1 MATSNTRDVTLK
13 LQVETDGADNLRNL
27 AKQVTDLAKEAGA
40 AAPDFNRIASEL
52 DQLAN
57 QTAAVETLTK
67 IAAQVETTAT
77 ALNDARGQVD
87 GFAKALLE
95 QQQAS
100 QAFRDAQ
107 IAARSALDET
117 RKQINIVTDQIRDYK
132 ATADTATKGTDD
144 YKQGLRTLQSQLAT
158 LRNTQIE
165 QQGSLERANVAV
177 KDAKPALQAAAR
189 AYNEAAAAAQ
199 RLGNEL
205 TGQNDK
211 LDQAKQEV
219 VDAGI
224 ATADLDAAQ
233 QRLRASLNATS
244 TELAEQTQRLDQ
256 LDAVTKAVAASNERA
271 VQAAQRAAQARDAA
285 ARQAAA
291 SEKAAAD
298 QAAAAALK
306 QKLAQEELQTRLQAV
321 RDQAVRSQQSL
332 EQAFGVVGVRSARS
346 INAEIAQINTALGQL
361 ARNAQISG
369 DEFDRAFASGQQRIQ
384 VLQRELQQIPGG
396 INATGRAT
404 SFLSSQIGQLAAA
417 YTGLELAKKF
427 IDANVQIE
435 TLRRSLTL
443 ILGSTEA
450 ANSQI
455 GFLQDTADRT
465 GLSIGELSQS
475 FVNFNASLNAVG
487 TPLATTR
494 SIFSG
499 LTNAAGQLGLSS
511 EKVGLQL
518 NAVAQIANKG
528 KVSLE
533 ELQGQLGESLPG
545 ALALTARSLG
555 ITEAQL
561 VKLIES
567 GGLLAEEFLPAF
579 AKGLETTFGNGQR
592 RVEGLSASIN
602 RLKNLFTEF
611 SQQLG
616 DTGAVSGLQAALGAL
631 GVVVATLGQGFNFL
645 FDTLITGSRQLLN
658 VVQGDFQKAE
668 ELGNAFIARQAAAG
682 EAYKSLIEKISNETT
697 SALDGTT
704 GAQQQ
709 NAKATQ
715 DATTA
720 VQAATTA
727 LGANATAQQQAG
739 VAAQAN
745 AQAQVQ
751 VGAATSAARTQATTA
766 AQSWTQL
773 AVAYKQTADQA
784 ELTSKE
790 KKKLFDATKLQGEIS
805 VQVASLAGNETQAL
819 AASAEATIRTAQA
832 AQVAADARRLELDG
846 LVAHRDALLQY
857 IQATGDSSKAKQ
869 DEITKINQKIEVARA
884 EVEVVQQQANA
895 AKQEAVE
902 RQVVAQTYRD
912 NALRLDEL
920 RLAAD
925 GAAASVEA
933 LRAIEKAGFATQQQV
948 ADAELRNA
956 QAQALYRDALNDT
969 AAAANR
975 KVAAIQRDADLAVA
989 SLRVDLQRARTAEI
1003 VAQAQG
1009 NEAAAVEA
1017 KVRQKEIEVRITRA
1031 NVDASLAEAKA
1042 IQAAAEA
1049 ERAALEASGRLTEE
1063 KKAEIDARLANAKA
1077 KQIEAEAGREVIRS
1091 IEAEIQAIRAKA
1103 AEQVSANQQVSASN
1117 ESAQG
1122 SSRVGGPVDATGIF
1136 TLLQKQRNGTLSAGD
1151 LALAQ
1156 SAFDA
1161 ASNNLGTLNRNAGAF
1176 SFSGARS
1183 VQEQFAQAR
1192 NILDIVKGKQQSETR
1207 GQGGG
1212 GSGRLRDVESVSQ
1225 PSGAG
1230 VNGASFSVT
1239 INLGSESRT
1248 INTAT
1253 QADAQGLVAMMQTL
1267 EQAAKR
1273 TGP

>member
-13 LQVETDGADNLRNL
+13 LQVETDGADNLRKL

-40 AAPDFNRIASEL
+40 AAPDFDRIANEL

-67 IAAQVETTAT
+67 IAAQVETTAA

-107 IAARSALDET
+107 IGARSALDET

-144 YKQGLRTLQSQLAT
+144 YKQGLRTLQAQLAN

-165 QQGSLERANVAV
+165 QQGSLERANAAV
-177 KDAKPALQAAAR
+177 KEARPALQAAAR
-189 AYNEAAAAAQ
+189 AYNEASAAAQ

-205 TGQNDK
+205 TSQNDK
-211 LDQAKQEV
+211 LDQTKQEV

-224 ATADLDAAQ
+224 ATADLDTAQ

-244 TELAEQTQRLDQ
+244 AELTQQTQRLDQ
-256 LDAVTKAVAASNERA
+256 LDAITKAVAASNERA
-271 VQAAQRAAQARDAA
+271 VQAAQRSAQARDAA

-298 QAAAAALK
+298 QAAASALK

-346 INAEIAQINTALGQL
+346 INAEIAQINVALSQL

-384 VLQRELQQIPGG
+384 ALQRELQQIPGG

-450 ANSQI
+450 ANAQI
-455 GFLQDTADRT
+455 QFLQDTAERT

-487 TPLATTR
+487 TPLETTR
-494 SIFSG
+494 SIFLG
-499 LTNAAGQLGLSS
+499 LTTAAGQLGLSS

-545 ALALTARSLG
+545 ALSLTARSLG
-555 ITEAQL
+555 ITEGQL

-579 AKGLETTFGNGQR
+579 ARGLETTFGNGQR
-592 RVEGLSASIN
+592 RVEGLAASIN

-616 DTGAVSGLQAALGAL
+616 DTGAVSGLQAALSAL

-645 FDTLITGSRQLLN
+645 FDSLITGSRQLLN
-658 VVQGDFQKAE
+658 VVSGDFQKAE
-668 ELGNAFIARQAAAG
+668 ELGNAFITRQAAAG
-682 EAYKSLIEKISNETT
+682 EAYKNLIEKITNDTT
-697 SALDGTT
+697 ASLDGTSR
-704 GAQQQ
+704 AQQQ
-709 NAKATQ
+709 NTEATEE
-715 DATTA
+715 ATVA

-727 LGANATAQQQAG
+727 LGVNATAQQQVA
-739 VAAQAN
+739 VAAQSNAS
-745 AQAQVQ
+745 AQAQV
-751 VGAATSAARTQATTA
+751 GSATSAATVQATTA
-766 AQSWTQL
+766 ARSWTQL

-784 ELTSKE
+784 ELTSRE

-805 VQVASLAGNETQAL
+805 VQVAALAGNETQAL
-819 AASAEATIRTAQA
+819 ITSAEATARTAQA
-832 AQVAADARRLELDG
+832 AQIATDARRLELDG
-846 LVAHRDALLQY
+846 LIAYRDSLLQY

-869 DEITKINQKIEVARA
+869 DEIVKINQKIEVARA
-884 EVEVVQQQANA
+884 EVEVVQQQSNA

-902 RQVVAQTYRD
+902 RQVVAETYRN
-912 NALRLDEL
+912 NAIRLDEL

-969 AAAANR
+969 ADAANR

-989 SLRVDLQRARTAEI
+989 TLRVDLQRARTAEI

-1063 KKAEIDARLANAKA
+1063 KQAEIDARLANAKA

-1103 AEQVSANQQVSASN
+1103 SEQVSANQQVAASDA
-1117 ESAQG
+1117 STQQG
-1122 SSRVGGPVDATGIF
+1122 SSRVGGPVDATGF
-1136 TLLQKQRNGTLSAGD
+1136 FALQQKLQNGTLAADD
-1151 LALAQ
+1151 LGLAQ

-1161 ASNNLGTLNRNAGAF
+1161 ASANLGLLNRNANAF
-1176 SFSGARS
+1176 SFNGARS
-1183 VQEQFAQAR
+1183 VQEQFNVAR
-1192 NILDIVKGKQQSETR
+1192 RALDIVKGKQGREGRDS
-1207 GQGGG
+1207 GG
-1212 GSGRLRDVESVSQ
+1212 LRDVQSASQ

-1239 INLGSESRT
+1239 INLGSTQQT

-1253 QADAQGLVAMMQTL
+1253 QADAQALVAMMQTL
-1267 EQAAKR
+1267 EEASKR
-1273 TGP
+1273 T